1 MEQQNC
7 FKATYQAADGYV
19 GGARPLYFRIQ
30 AEDLEEDMDDEDL
43 TELFHESM
51 QDHFEST
58 VSPESSDC
66 DAFVT
71 WARQQLD
78 SRISEE
84 NYDRD

>member
-1 MEQQNC
+1 MAKQNC

-19 GGARPLYFRIQ
+19 GGARPLYFSIR
-30 AEDLEEDMDDEDL
+30 AEDIQEDMDDNDL
-43 TELFHESM
+43 AEFFYESM
-51 QDHFEST
+51 QDHFEAN

-66 DAFVT
+66 DAFVA

-84 NYDRD
+84 NFDG